1 MGITIFGIG
10 DINDIIELAKSTAS
24 IGDTIAVLISM
35 WVLYLLPEWGGRFVL
50 KYQMRRQ
57 RRRIPYFK
65 NSFIKRVFLVG
76 YKGCVSRFHIVVHA
90 MLLICLLF
98 VTVSSILQI
107 VLMNQQIY
115 FVRISTLCIHI
126 LTIINLFIWIREI

>member
-1 MGITIFGIG
+1 MKITIFGIG

-24 IGDTIAVLISM
+24 IGDSIAVIISC
-35 WVLYLLPEWGGRFVL
+35 WILYLIIEFGGRFSL
-50 KYQMRRQ
+50 KYLMRRQ

-65 NSFIKRVFLVG
+65 NSFIKRAFLVG

-126 LTIINLFIWIREI
+126 LTIINLFCWIKEM